1 MNIHYT
7 RLNVGPTCSPGALMA
22 EHCPWPVAE
31 RDSRPSRAKLGRQI
45 KKTPRK
51 NINFGKTSWPL
62 LSPYFLWCYGY
73 SGKAGCKLH
82 VCVFAL
88 I

>member
-45 KKTPRK
+45 KNTKEEHE
-51 NINFGKTSWPL
+51 
-62 LSPYFLWCYGY
+62 LSEDILALALSIFSLVLW
-73 SGKAGCKLH
+73 
-82 VCVFAL
+82 V
-88 I
+88 